1 MGYRDGIL
9 AMVALALC
17 LLALAGIVSTDA
29 YSTTAGTEAAGFG
42 ALQRELM
49 GGTQLAAASAETL
62 ASGPESA
69 R

>member
-29 YSTTAGTEAAGFG
+29 YSTTAGAEAAGYG
-42 ALQRELM
+42 ALQREVLA
-49 GGTQLAAASAETL
+49 GTQLAAAGAEAL
-62 ASGPESA
+62 ASAPESA

>member
-42 ALQRELM
+42 ALQREVM
-49 GGTQLAAASAETL
+49 GGTQLAAAGAEAL
-62 ASGPESA
+62 ASAPESA